1 MWQSLQ
7 NYLGFTGVEDLTVWQ
22 DIVFSS
28 ILIPLTLSIYAAISN
43 YLRETRPLKLL
54 LKGFGSKSESVLV
67 FLSQLHACNDDYTQQ
82 ILKQK
87 YFILTPNPMP
97 GHKSTMKAHGR
108 QQIDPVW
115 SEGDGECLAD
125 IYNVFGKSNK
135 GEDMRIADTIID
147 WDTWSKPVITIGFNP
162 KTEKLMDM
170 CRPIDFKYELGSLS
184 IPNLK
189 ISLNSYIPNDAGI
202 IQRTYME
209 DSKIPVFILAGLG
222 VLGTS
227 AAGYWFKKECI
238 ALGRLYG
245 SRPFCVLLS
254 AKTDEGRS
262 SANAVAIYPQP
273 TILNRLLHPLTY
285 YSKRKLFHS
294 DSNQK

>member
-7 NYLGFTGVEDLTVWQ
+7 NFLRITGVEDLTVWQ

-28 ILIPLTLSIYAAISN
+28 ILIPLVLSIYATISN
-43 YLRETRPLKLL
+43 FWRETRPLKLL

-67 FLSQLHACNDDYTQQ
+67 FLSQLHACNEDFTEQ

-97 GHKSTMKAHGR
+97 GHKSTMKVHGR

-135 GEDMRIADTIID
+135 GEDMRVADTILD
-147 WDTWSKPVITIGFNP
+147 WDTWSKPVISIGFNP
-162 KTEKLMDM
+162 KTEKLIEK
-170 CRPIDFKYELGSLS
+170 CSPIDFKYELGSLS
-184 IPNLK
+184 IPKLK
-189 ISLNSYIPNDAGI
+189 VSLNSYIPNDAGI
-202 IQRTYME
+202 IQRTFMK

-227 AAGYWFKKECI
+227 AAGYCFKQECVT
-238 ALGRLYG
+238 LGKLYG
-245 SRPFCVLLS
+245 SGPFCVLLS

-262 SANAVAIYPQP
+262 SANPVAIYPQP
-273 TILNRLLHPLTY
+273 PIFNTLLHPLTY
-285 YSKRKLFHS
+285 YSRRKLFHS
-294 DSNQK
+294 DNNNK